1 MREYLAEKRLAAE
14 VGVVLAARRMKDYIK
29 NLLKSEEGDTNFVA
43 IIIIIVILIA
53 IAAIFHEQLAKAIEK
68 VFKSL
73 GEFIDNNEGKTL
85 RTE

>member
-14 VGVVLAARRMKDYIK
+14 VKMMSAARRMKDYVG

-53 IAAIFHEQLAKAIEK
+53 IAAIFHEALGKAIRN
-68 VFKSL
+68 VFESL
-73 GEFIDNNEGKTL
+73 NQFIEDNPGKKL
-85 RTE
+85 